1 MTQIQLVILFVLFV
15 MAAFFSAAETALIG
29 MNRIK
34 IIANIRSNHPKAKYL
49 KVWLQDPNK
58 LLATLSI
65 CINVVAITA
74 STIGAFLSIQ
84 FADALKMDHSLSAT
98 LVAALITVIIII
110 FGEVSPK
117 IFAIHNTERI
127 GLLLIG
133 PVVYIYRLISPV
145 TELFVKISSITIR
158 FFGGQPSS
166 SIPVI
171 SAKDITTVIN
181 VGAEAGY
188 IDEQEKAMMS
198 RIMGFNDTVVKQ
210 VMVPRTSVTAVDINW
225 SEDKILDVIM
235 ESGYSRMPVFREN
248 LDNIAGVIY
257 TKDMLSMIKN
267 RGLIIFHDLIRTP
280 YFVPDTK
287 NVGELL
293 KEFKKGKLHMAVVLD
308 EFGGTAGIISLED
321 ILEEIVGEIRD
332 EYDVEEKDMEDCG
345 GGCFMVKGGL
355 ELSKLNAA
363 PLKLDLPEQESV
375 STIGGFVTELFGYV
389 PKQGES
395 IKMGATTFTIIKSDE
410 RKISR
415 LKIETLQ
422 IDSGA

>member
-1 MTQIQLVILFVLFV
+1 MTQLQLAVLFMLFVL
-15 MAAFFSAAETALIG
+15 AAFFSAAETALIG

-34 IIANIRSNHPKAKYL
+34 IIANIKSNHPKAKYL

-84 FADALKMDHSLSAT
+84 LADALKMDHSLSAA
-98 LVAALITVIIII
+98 LVASVITVIIII

-117 IFAIHNTERI
+117 IFAIHNTEKL
-127 GLLLIG
+127 GLMLIG
-133 PVVYIYRLISPV
+133 PVVSIYRLISPL
-145 TELFVKISSITIR
+145 TELFVKISSLTIR

-210 VMVPRTSVTAVDINW
+210 VMVPRTSVAAVDINW
-225 SEDKILDVIM
+225 DEDRILDLIM
-235 ESGYSRMPVFREN
+235 ESGYSRMPVFKEN
-248 LDNIAGVIY
+248 LDNIGVVIY

-293 KEFKKGKLHMAVVLD
+293 KEFKKGKLHMAIVLD

-321 ILEEIVGEIRD
+321 ILEEIVGEIQD
-332 EYDVEEKDMEDCG
+332 EYDTEEKEIDDCG
-345 GGCFMVKGGL
+345 GGCYIVKGGM
-355 ELSKLNAA
+355 ELSKLNAV
-363 PLKLDLPEQESV
+363 PLKLDIPEQESV
-375 STIGGFVTELFGYV
+375 STIGGFVTELFGHV
-389 PKQGES
+389 PKQGETV
-395 IKMGATTFTIIKSDE
+395 KMGSITFTVIKSDE
-410 RKISR
+410 RRINR
-415 LKIETLQ
+415 LKIEAAAGEKPQ
-422 IDSGA
+422 